1 MESNNKNI
9 TGFGAQQERRRFIR
23 LSLDPPIRVKFRFI
37 PIGATL
43 EGVRES
49 EALIKNISVGGGL
62 LIELILK
69 SEEEKD
75 RLLAGQEKI
84 SFDTGL
90 PGVRPQIRI
99 SGKAAWLK
107 KMDKP
112 GLSYEAGVSFE
123 NIDAKIQ
130 ESILYAMIDLA
141 FKQGNIKAL

>member
-9 TGFGAQQERRRFIR
+9 IGFGAEQERRRFIR
-23 LSLDPPIRVKFRFI
+23 RSLDPPIRVKFRFI

-84 SFDTGL
+84 SFDTG
-90 PGVRPQIRI
+90 
-99 SGKAAWLK
+99 
-107 KMDKP
+107 
-112 GLSYEAGVSFE
+112 
-123 NIDAKIQ
+123 
-130 ESILYAMIDLA
+130 
-141 FKQGNIKAL
+141 